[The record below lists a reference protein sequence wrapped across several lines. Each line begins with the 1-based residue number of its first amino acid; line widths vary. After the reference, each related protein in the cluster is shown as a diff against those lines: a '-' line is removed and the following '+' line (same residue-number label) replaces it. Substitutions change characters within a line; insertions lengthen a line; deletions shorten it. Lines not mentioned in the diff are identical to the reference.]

1 MALSADKLN
10 VFLLMAE
17 FGLLGGLMGTF
28 RRHDLGL
35 GPRTMTFGAQ
45 V

>member
-1 MALSADKLN
+1 MRNNSMALSADELN

-28 RRHDLGL
+28 
-35 GPRTMTFGAQ
+35 
-45 V
+45 